1 MERTEKR
8 PAAADVCIGGFLMA
22 KKYNIKYN
30 GRSVE
35 MTKPNSTMIV
45 YKIPYADIEKKKIG
59 VLIPNQFIVYILYG
73 SNPHGKDMIY
83 VGKSKNGIAS
93 RPTSH
98 KNKYEAWTTCFILT
112 QFKERTFFN
121 DGTIQYLEDN
131 LNKRIDE
138 VGMYHNTT
146 VSTTS
151 GTANKDDEEDCDD
164 YLQEAYLMLDILGL
178 DLITHSEEAEAEDD
192 IAENDSAGNAANRAK
207 IPNGLY
213 YFARKIKRM
222 NGITLHGI
230 MEVKDGSF
238 ILKAGSEVAQE
249 EGIGL
254 APNVELLRNNTPIE
268 NGKLLE
274 DVVMN
279 SPSACGEF
287 IVGASCNGWT
297 NWKTKDGQAID
308 IYRKG

>member
-1 MERTEKR
+1 
-8 PAAADVCIGGFLMA
+8 MA

-35 MTKPNSTMIV
+35 MTKPNSTMII

-93 RPTSH
+93 RPTAH

-121 DGTIQYLEDN
+121 DGTIQYLEDS
-131 LNKRIDE
+131 LNKRIEE

-146 VSTTS
+146 LTTNS

-178 DLITHSEEAEAEDD
+178 DLITHSEEAEAEAD
-192 IAENDSAGNAANRAK
+192 IAENDSAGYTVANRAK
-207 IPNGLY
+207 VPNGLY
-213 YFARKIKRM
+213 YFARKVKRM
-222 NGITLHGI
+222 GGVTLKGT
-230 MEVKDGSF
+230 MEVRDGKF
-238 ILKAGSEVAQE
+238 ILKAGSDVAQE
-249 EGIGL
+249 AGIGM
-254 APNVELLRNNTPIE
+254 APIVEIMRNNTPIE
-268 NGKLLE
+268 NGKLIE
-274 DVVMN
+274 DIPMN

-287 IVGASCNGWT
+287 IIGASCNGWT
-297 NWKTKDGQAID
+297 NWRIKDGQAID
-308 IYRKG
+308 MYRKS